1 MGDIYIY
8 FWLAIMVGLII
19 FEAMTA
25 QIVALWFIGGSLVSL
40 ILAIFN
46 VHIAIQIVAFLIIS
60 ITLMI
65 FINPILKKLNKNK
78 ELKTNAEELT
88 EEVGLVIKDIP
99 TDDIGEVKVKYQIWN
114 AVSENN
120 EPIEKGKKVSIVKIE
135 GNKLVVKVKE

>member
-46 VHIAIQIVAFLIIS
+46 VHIAIQIAAFLIVS
-60 ITLMI
+60 IALMI

-88 EEVGLVIKDIP
+88 EEVGLVVKDIP

-114 AVSENN
+114 AISENN

-135 GNKLVVKVKE
+135 GNKLVVKEKE

>member
-135 GNKLVVKVKE
+135 GNKLVVKEKE

>member
-8 FWLAIMVGLII
+8 FWLAILVGLII

-99 TDDIGEVKVKYQIWN
+99 TDDIGEVKVKYQVWN

-135 GNKLVVKVKE
+135 GNKLVVKEKE

>member
-99 TDDIGEVKVKYQIWN
+99 TDDIGEVKVKYQVWN

-135 GNKLVVKVKE
+135 GNKLVVKEKE

>member
-46 VHIAIQIVAFLIIS
+46 VHIAIQIAAFLIIS

-135 GNKLVVKVKE
+135 GNKLVVKEKE

>member
-46 VHIAIQIVAFLIIS
+46 VHIAIQIAAFLIIS

-99 TDDIGEVKVKYQIWN
+99 IDDIGEVKVKYQIWN

-135 GNKLVVKVKE
+135 GNKLVVKEKE

>member
-1 MGDIYIY
+1 M
-8 FWLAIMVGLII
+8 
-19 FEAMTA
+19 
-25 QIVALWFIGGSLVSL
+25 
-40 ILAIFN
+40 
-46 VHIAIQIVAFLIIS
+46 
-60 ITLMI
+60 
-65 FINPILKKLNKNK
+65 LKKLNKNK

-135 GNKLVVKVKE
+135 GNKLVVKEKE

>member
-1 MGDIYIY
+1 MGEIYIY

-25 QIVALWFIGGSLVSL
+25 QIVALWFIGGSLVAL

-46 VHIAIQIVAFLIIS
+46 VHIAIQIAAFLIVS
-60 ITLMI
+60 IALMI
-65 FINPILKKLNKNK
+65 CINPILKKLNKNK

-88 EEVGLVIKDIP
+88 EEVGLVVKDIP

-114 AVSENN
+114 AISENN
-120 EPIEKGKKVSIVKIE
+120 EPIEKGKKVSILKIE
-135 GNKLVVKVKE
+135 GNKLVVKEKE